1 MEALMISF
9 NVNIVLHLINKM
21 KAEHA
26 ATSVQPELVPLWA
39 LIIPQL
45 GFKDDILKESKAVE
59 HPACHLCSWDSA
71 PRVSR
76 LLCKRQSNFM
86 SVLAHDN

>member
-45 GFKDDILKESKAVE
+45 GFKDDILKESKEAE

-86 SVLAHDN
+86 SVLAHNN